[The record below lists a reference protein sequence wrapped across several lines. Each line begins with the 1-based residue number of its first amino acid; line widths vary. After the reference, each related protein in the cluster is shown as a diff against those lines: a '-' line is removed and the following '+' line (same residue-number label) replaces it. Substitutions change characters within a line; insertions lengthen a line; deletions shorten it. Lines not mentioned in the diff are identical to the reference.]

1 MSEKLLPTFSSIQE
15 EISAMLALPDDE
27 LDLEQRQLMDA
38 YLNSL
43 GTLEAR
49 KIDSFCQ
56 FLRMESARID
66 ALRAESQRLAGM
78 ARTAEK
84 RITYLKTS
92 YLGIMQTHG
101 IYDRIRG
108 SVYTLSIRTIPVV
121 VVDEPDLVPQ
131 EFWNVKE
138 ERSIDKMMVKS
149 RLKAGLAVPGCSLK
163 NSYTLQAR

>member
-49 KIDSFCQ
+49 KIDNFCQ

-149 RLKAGLAVPGCSLK
+149 RLKAGHAVPGCSLK